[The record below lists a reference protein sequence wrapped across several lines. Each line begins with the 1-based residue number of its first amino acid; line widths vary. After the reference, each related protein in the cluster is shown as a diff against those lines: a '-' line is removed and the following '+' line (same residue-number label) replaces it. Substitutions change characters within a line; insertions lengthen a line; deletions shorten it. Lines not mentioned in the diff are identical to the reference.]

1 VTSFKT
7 AWVRQLPSQLRKHG
21 PKRAAWYVEWR
32 EPDGTQRCRSCGP
45 GSAGRRAAER
55 LRDQLR
61 AQLVT
66 RTYKGDRGEKQWQ
79 EFCGEYRDTVLA
91 GLRSTTRV
99 EAVRS
104 LDRFTRMMKPKLVSL
119 VTTESI
125 LRFVAK
131 RRQERGRKP
140 KSHVSPATINKD
152 IRTLR
157 AALRMA
163 VEWGYLER
171 PPKFKFEREP
181 KKLPRYV
188 TPEHFAAIYKACESA
203 KLPADS
209 AVPAPNWWRGLL
221 TMAQMTGWR
230 LGELLSLEWRDVDLD
245 SGTAIT
251 RHHDNKGHRDAK
263 VVLHPVVVESLR
275 PLRSFDALVFPWN
288 HHPRTLY
295 EEFERIQQAAGIHL
309 PCGEAGDPKHGECT
323 RACHRYTFHDERRSF
338 ATLNAPNMTRETLQV
353 LMRDQSPMTT
363 DRYINMARQLN
374 PAIAALHVPD
384 VLRSK
389 SPVAS

>member
-1 VTSFKT
+1 VTAFKT
-7 AWVRQLPSQLRKHG
+7 AWVRQLPSQVRKHG
-21 PKRAAWYVEWR
+21 PKRASWYVEWR
-32 EPDGTQRCRSCGP
+32 EPDGTQRSRSCGP

-55 LRDQLR
+55 LRDQLS

-66 RTYKGDRGEKQWQ
+66 RTYKGDRSEKQWQ
-79 EFCGEYRDTVLA
+79 EFCQEYRDTVLA
-91 GLRSTTRV
+91 GLRSTTQV

-104 LDRFTRMMKPKLVSL
+104 LDRFTQIMKPKLVSL
-119 VTTESI
+119 VTTETI

-209 AVPAPNWWRGLL
+209 PAPAAAWWRGLL

-230 LGELLSLEWRDVDLD
+230 LGELLALEWRDVDLEA
-245 SGTAIT
+245 GTAIT
-251 RHHDNKGHRDAK
+251 RHQDNKGHRDAK
-263 VVLHPVVVESLR
+263 VVLHPVVIDSLR

-295 EEFERIQQAAGIHL
+295 EEFDESRKPPESISHAPKQA
-309 PCGEAGDPKHGECT
+309 T
-323 RACHRYTFHDERRSF
+323 RSTGNALGH
-338 ATLNAPNMTRETLQV
+338 ATATPFTMSDGLLQ
-353 LMRDQSPMTT
+353 R
-363 DRYINMARQLN
+363 
-374 PAIAALHVPD
+374 
-384 VLRSK
+384 
-389 SPVAS
+389 